1 VKVALTF
8 DAEHPDRPRCD
19 PGVPAAVVD
28 LLREKGL
35 RATFFLQGRWVEAYP
50 ETARRIVRDGHAVGN
65 HSFFHARMPLLSDDG
80 IRADVG
86 EATGVIEAITGAD
99 PRPWFRCPFGTGW
112 KDPRVREVLERLG
125 YRQVG
130 WDALAYD
137 WEPDRTAEDIVEASV
152 NGVLSGNG
160 QAVLLLH
167 AWPDQTLEALPRLID
182 RLSAAGA
189 EPAGLDELSTVPDAA
204 EF

>member
-50 ETARRIVRDGHAVGN
+50 EIARRIVRDGHAVGN

-86 EATGVIEAITGAD
+86 EATGVIEAIAGAD

-112 KDPRVREVLERLG
+112 KDPRVREVLDRLG

-130 WDALAYD
+130 WDVLAYD

-189 EPAGLDELSTVPDAA
+189 EPAGLDELPTVPDAA

>member
-1 VKVALTF
+1 MKVAFTF

-86 EATGVIEAITGAD
+86 EATGAIEAITGAD

-112 KDPRVREVLERLG
+112 KDPRVWEVLERLG

-130 WDALAYD
+130 WDVLAYD
-137 WEPDRTAEDIVEASV
+137 WEPDRTAEAIVEAAV
-152 NGVLSGNG
+152 NGILSGNG
-160 QAVLLLH
+160 HTVLLLH

-189 EPAGLDELSTVPDAA
+189 EPAGLDELPTVPDAA